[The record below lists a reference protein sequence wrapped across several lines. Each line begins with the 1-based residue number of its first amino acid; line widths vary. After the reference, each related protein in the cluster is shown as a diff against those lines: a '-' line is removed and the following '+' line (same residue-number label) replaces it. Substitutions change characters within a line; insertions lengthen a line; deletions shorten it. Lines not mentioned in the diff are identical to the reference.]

1 MTKRSEARSVPPAS
15 SWAQRW
21 RRTEPFRRRLS
32 LGGAA
37 GTAGGLVLSLFDA
50 HWLRA
55 GIDAPPPL
63 SSAFAAAAGLIL
75 PFSMLLGVMVGAIS
89 WFIHP
94 RAEPSLAGLA
104 RRLRDESSGRQADV
118 AAFAPLCVIGLM
130 LWTTLSAQ
138 IARLSLHADAEP
150 ILLGAAISLGSISL
164 AVFLS
169 LIVLSLTPWLRHKL
183 AAASS
188 RWSRAVDP
196 VTTIAIALG
205 IDAAFV
211 GYGIAVGSVS
221 GEGGLFGIYGI
232 FKRQELDLR
241 VPAMLAALAASVYLA
256 PPLLRWMK
264 PWQAAIIALAPLA
277 LTARA
282 AVSLD
287 EGDLAR
293 QLERGAP
300 LATKP
305 LAFLRR
311 FGDSDG
317 DGVSRWFGGGD
328 CNDNDPAISPRAD
341 DIPDNGIDED
351 CSGSDLSLAGVVQ
364 PAPTASAQPEAPPL
378 PKDGNLILITVDT
391 LRYDLGY
398 MGYPRAVSPNLDALA
413 ARSIVYERGYALASY
428 TGKSVGPM
436 LIGKYGSETHR
447 NWGHFNTF
455 GSEDTFLAERMQ
467 RAGIH
472 TMAIHG
478 HRYFGKFGG
487 LERGFEVL
495 DLSAAPPEGVKWATD
510 TTVTSAA
517 LTDAAI
523 AALNDAGDKRYF
535 LWVHYLDPHADYLR
549 HEDVPS
555 FGSKARDLYDGEV
568 AFTDKHIGR
577 LLDHVGKTPA
587 ADKTSIIVSSDHGEA
602 FGENKMWRHGFELW
616 EVLVRVPLIV
626 HVPTVPPKRVDER
639 RSLIDLVPTAIDLMG
654 LDPPSG
660 DGDDFVTGRS
670 WVGDW
675 FGEPETRD
683 ILIDMPG
690 GPYNESRRA
699 FIHGDLKL
707 IISRGAHKEL
717 YDLAADPEEQRN
729 VWSSRKEEIEAP
741 YAVVKQKLREIVVE
755 GPRR

>member
-1 MTKRSEARSVPPAS
+1 MTKRNEARSVPPAS
-15 SWAQRW
+15 SWDQRW
-21 RRTEPFRRRLS
+21 RRTEPFRRRIA

-37 GTAGGLVLSLFDA
+37 GTVGGLVLSLLDA

-55 GIDAPPPL
+55 GIEAPPPA
-63 SSAFAAAAGLIL
+63 SSAFAAAAGLVL
-75 PFSMLLGVMVGAIS
+75 PLSMLLGVAVGAVS
-89 WFIHP
+89 WFLHP
-94 RAEPSLAGLA
+94 RAEPSLAGFA
-104 RRLRDESSGRQADV
+104 HRLRDESSGRPADI
-118 AAFAPLCVIGLM
+118 AAFAPLCVVGLM
-130 LWTTLSAQ
+130 LWATLSAQ
-138 IARLSLHADAEP
+138 IARLSLHAEATP
-150 ILLGAAISLGSISL
+150 LVLGAAIAIGSLSVAVLL
-164 AVFLS
+164 ALV
-169 LIVLSLTPWLRHKL
+169 VLSLTPWLRHKL

-196 VTTIAIALG
+196 VTTIAVALSV
-205 IDAAFV
+205 DAAFV
-211 GYGIAVGSVS
+211 GYGIATGSVS
-221 GEGGLFGIYGI
+221 GEGGLFGIYGV

-241 VPAMLAALAASVYLA
+241 VPAMLAALALSVYLA

-282 AVSLD
+282 AVALD

-293 QLERGAP
+293 HLERGAP
-300 LATKP
+300 LAHRP
-305 LAFLRR
+305 LLLFRR
-311 FGDSDG
+311 LGDADG

-328 CNDNDPAISPRAD
+328 CNDADPRISPAAD
-341 DIPDNGIDED
+341 EIPDNGIDED
-351 CSGSDLSLAGVVQ
+351 CSGSDLSLAGLPAPA
-364 PAPTASAQPEAPPL
+364 PAPTTAPEAPPL
-378 PKDGNLILITVDT
+378 PEDGNLVLITVDT
-391 LRYDLGY
+391 LRYDLGF
-398 MGYPRAVSPNLDALA
+398 MGNPRPVSPHLDALA
-413 ARSIVYERGYALASY
+413 ARSIVYERAYALASY

-472 TMAIHG
+472 TIAVHG

-487 LERGFEVL
+487 LERGFDVL
-495 DLSAAPPEGVKWATD
+495 DLSAAPPEGAKWATD

-517 LTDAAI
+517 LSDAAI
-523 AALNDAGDKRYF
+523 AALDQAGDKRYF

-555 FGSKARDLYDGEV
+555 FGSSARDLYDGEV

-577 LLDHVGKTPA
+577 LLDHVAASAG
-587 ADKTSIIVSSDHGEA
+587 ADKTSIIVTSDHGEA

-626 HVPTVPPKRVDER
+626 HVPGVPPKRIAAR
-639 RSLIDLVPTAIDLMG
+639 RSLIGLAPTAVELMG
-654 LDPPSG
+654 IPPASG
-660 DGDDFVTGRS
+660 EGDDFMSGAS

-675 FGEPETRD
+675 FGEPPVQD
-683 ILIDMPG
+683 ILIDMPA
-690 GPYNESRRA
+690 GPYNEARRA

-717 YDLAADPEEQRN
+717 FDLSADPDEQQN
-729 VWSSRKEEIEAP
+729 VWGTRKEEIEAP
-741 YAVVKQKLREIVVE
+741 YALAKQKLREIVVE
-755 GPRR
+755 GQRR